1 MCGAVIAAA
10 MRCAARWRRG
20 RAVVAA
26 AVVSRGATA
35 KGRGRGTIR
44 SSKKPRMTTVR
55 RTGGVGK
62 RAELPLRSASA
73 TRALAG
79 IVLVRCCC
87 SGSER
92 GSLRFLWL
100 AGMRPEVLQEES
112 SSVKRA

>member
-1 MCGAVIAAA
+1 MSAAA
-10 MRCAARWRRG
+10 TRHAARWRRG

-44 SSKKPRMTTVR
+44 SSKKPRTATVR

-73 TRALAG
+73 TSALAAM
-79 IVLVRCCC
+79 VLVLDFCCAIGC
-87 SGSER
+87 GAEFS
-92 GSLRFLWL
+92 
-100 AGMRPEVLQEES
+100 A
-112 SSVKRA
+112 